1 MNNYVLA
8 VDLGA
13 TKAAI
18 AIVSEEFEIHE
29 KVEVSTGKET
39 SEKIWYSIE
48 QTVQKLLAN
57 QKGNLLGVGIGSAG
71 PINSNLGEIS
81 PVNIPSWR
89 NFPIIQKF
97 KSITNSSEVR
107 LHGDAIAFAHAEYKL
122 GAGQN
127 SNNMLGLVVSTGIGG
142 GLILNQKLFLGESG
156 NSGYFGH
163 HTISFEGKK
172 CDCGRVGCVETYA
185 SGPMMVEY
193 AKSIG
198 WNNQHWDFKSLAEDA
213 RNGNSFAISSIDRGT
228 KALASAIV
236 NVLDILDIK
245 TVVIGGGVSEAGD
258 IFWKPLNTHV
268 QKEATFAGFL
278 GEIQLKPAKLLRDAG
293 IFGAA
298 LAILDSERY

>member
-89 NFPIIQKF
+89 NFPIVQKF

-127 SNNMLGLVVSTGIGG
+127 SSNMLGLVVSTGIGG
-142 GLILNQKLFLGESG
+142 GLILNVL
-156 NSGYFGH
+156 
-163 HTISFEGKK
+163 
-172 CDCGRVGCVETYA
+172 
-185 SGPMMVEY
+185 
-193 AKSIG
+193 
-198 WNNQHWDFKSLAEDA
+198 
-213 RNGNSFAISSIDRGT
+213 SS
-228 KALASAIV
+228 K
-236 NVLDILDIK
+236 
-245 TVVIGGGVSEAGD
+245 VVIKRA
-258 IFWKPLNTHV
+258 I
-268 QKEATFAGFL
+268 
-278 GEIQLKPAKLLRDAG
+278 GE
-293 IFGAA
+293 
-298 LAILDSERY
+298 